1 MSRRLLLRASLALN
15 FALVC
20 VGVWL
25 VQRPAPGGS
34 AAPLRNIRTN
44 RPVRGGAVA
53 VSTSALPAVIS
64 APAAFDWSQVAST
77 NLAQYATNLLAIE
90 CPREIIGQ
98 IILTVVNEDFARR
111 RHAIFAPI
119 HAQFWELMVQPE
131 YFKGNAEYDD
141 TGHRSNELRA
151 ERSEQLKAVLGAD
164 WQRGAEPSR
173 LPVYYYQPTLNFL
186 PEEKQRQWSQ
196 LDEDF
201 NQRQQD
207 IYQKMRGNDAEQKAQ
222 LEATMKEHEEARRKL
237 LTDGEFQEYTAR
249 TASQSGWAQNLPGF
263 EASEAEYRALNQLR
277 VTSPANQASQVNAQA
292 KAFLGEE
299 RFVAFQRGQ
308 DQRFAELLA
317 LAGRCQI
324 PAPTAEL
331 IYQQRVS
338 AEQQCALLRSNPA
351 LSAEDRR
358 PLLLA
363 IQSETRQQVLGTLG
377 QTAGEA
383 YLRLHGNWLEALA
396 NQP

>member
-98 IILTVVNEDFARR
+98 IILAVVNEDFARR
-111 RHAIFAPI
+111 RQAIFASL
-119 HAQFWELMVQPE
+119 HAQFWELMGQPE
-131 YFKGNAEYDD
+131 YLKNHAEYDLLGD
-141 TGHRSNELRA
+141 RSKALRA
-151 ERSEQLKAVLGAD
+151 ERSEQLAAALGSD
-164 WQRGAEPSR
+164 WPRGEEPSH
-173 LPVYYYQPTLNFL
+173 LPVYYHQPTLNFL

-196 LDEDF
+196 LDQDF

-207 IYQKMRGNDAEQKAQ
+207 LNRMTRGNDAEQKAQ
-222 LEATMKEHEEARRKL
+222 LEATAKDRDEARRKL
-237 LTDGEFQEYTAR
+237 LTAEEFQEYTAR
-249 TASQSGWAQNLPGF
+249 ASSQSGWAQNLPGF

-277 VTSPANQASQVNAQA
+277 VTTLADQSSQVNDQA
-292 KAFLGEE
+292 KALLGEE

-308 DQRFAELLA
+308 DERFAERLA

-338 AEQQCALLRSNPA
+338 AEQQCALLRANPA

-358 PLLLA
+358 PLLLV